1 MYCLTIQEPDGIAA
15 VPPIRM
21 GIVGVGK
28 IARDQHI
35 PCIAAHPDFELAAVA
50 SRNASVPGVPS
61 YASLE
66 TLLAAAPGIDAVAIC
81 TPPQTHYELARR
93 ALQAGCHVL
102 MEKPPCASLAQL
114 ENLVELARSRQR
126 TLYQTWH
133 SQHARGVAPAA
144 RLLEQRRVQ
153 RVSVTWKEDVRRWH
167 PGQTWLW
174 QPGGFGVFDPG
185 MNALSILVKLLP
197 ERIFPRTARLWVPVN
212 CSAPI
217 AADLELTTAS
227 GLDIHAEFDF
237 RETGPQRWNMDFS
250 TDAGAL
256 RLCAGGGQLTL
267 GDAPAPDDAGSLDAE
282 YAALYSRFAELVPRA
297 GIDVDARPLQ
307 LVADLFLIAQQIP
320 VQSFTDW

>member
-1 MYCLTIQEPDGIAA
+1 M
-15 VPPIRM
+15 PPIRV

-61 YASLE
+61 YANLE
-66 TLLAAAPGIDAVAIC
+66 TLLAAAPGLDAVAIC

-114 ENLVELARSRQR
+114 ENLVELARSRKR

-144 RLLEQRRVQ
+144 RLLEQREVQ
-153 RVSVTWKEDVRRWH
+153 RVNVTWKEDVRRWH

-197 ERIFPRTARLWVPVN
+197 ERIFPRAARLWVPVN

-237 RETGPQRWNMDFS
+237 RETGPQRWNMDFL
-250 TDAGAL
+250 TDAGVL

-267 GDAPAPDDAGSLDAE
+267 GDAPVPDDAGSLDAE
-282 YAALYSRFAELVPRA
+282 YVALYRRFAELVPRA